1 MNPLPLNRRGV
12 VAALAASGLFA
23 PAAHARAARNAEAE
37 QFVQTEG
44 QRALLIVTDRNLSA
58 AAREAAFRQMIDRL
72 ADFQRISG
80 FVLGKYARVITPAQR
95 QRFNAVFRGYAQ
107 RLFQTSL
114 AGFKGNQLQV
124 TGSVVRG
131 PGDTVVNTVVKGD
144 ARSGAMPVA
153 WRVLGAPGT
162 FKAVDVQA
170 RGVWLAITLQ
180 QDFIS
185 TTDNAGGD
193 IEVLIGRLEADA
205 PPGRRP

>member
-1 MNPLPLNRRGV
+1 MTRPSLNRRGV
-12 VAALAASGLFA
+12 IIAACSLVAPVTARAA
-23 PAAHARAARNAEAE
+23 AARNAEAE
-37 QFVQTEG
+37 LFVQTEG
-44 QRALLIVTDRNLSA
+44 QRALSIVTDRSLSA
-58 AAREAAFRQMIDRL
+58 AARESAFRQMIDRL

-80 FVLGKYARVITPAQR
+80 FVLGKYGRVITPVQR
-95 QRFNAVFRGYAQ
+95 QRFNAVFKGYAQ

-131 PGDTVVNTVVKGD
+131 PGDTVVNTVISGD
-144 ARSGAMPVA
+144 PRSGPMPVA

-180 QDFIS
+180 QDFVS

-193 IEVLIGRLEADA
+193 IEVLIARLEADA
-205 PPGRRP
+205 APGRRT